1 MCCSAVSDVVQVIT
15 VMTNSA
21 QAHDATVI
29 CRPNHL
35 IAAVA
40 NQSGGYVLLNKH
52 SAAHTL
58 ALSRFYGNME

>member
-1 MCCSAVSDVVQVIT
+1 MCYSAVSDTVQVIT
-15 VMTNSA
+15 LITNSA

-40 NQSGGYVLLNKH
+40 NKSGGYVLLNKH
-52 SAAHTL
+52 RAARTL